1 MRNPPGPLM
10 PALSLARLSVHSTPT
25 CTVREWS
32 GATVLRPRSDQSG
45 ANEREKLSHASQLI
59 NDISLKSDQVIFL
72 CFVTSIVQL
81 EVNAS
86 TP

>member
-1 MRNPPGPLM
+1 
-10 PALSLARLSVHSTPT
+10 
-25 CTVREWS
+25 
-32 GATVLRPRSDQSG
+32 VLRPRSDQSG